1 MPANFNKLI
10 ASLGRVFAAAKANG
24 QLADLEDSIDIN
36 GPTATD
42 MFNQSDKGNTPRS
55 PTSPPEA
62 ASGAGGAAMVARY
75 SDPQE
80 GNGITEAYRMFA
92 ESIGNLNTRMEKSE
106 RGLQAVAMLLANAM
120 GKGKE
125 ASEMFESDPDE
136 EGKDDP
142 DGNSTEKGKVRV
154 ADVGGIEN
162 LMKTLMGT
170 SRSNVPDTLVSPPN
184 LSVLRKASTS
194 IQDILDQDD
203 GSSYPMHARME
214 IASIQAAMANLD
226 GGMLRDTHLS
236 SLIRRASPQAREAL
250 VKANITF

>member
-1 MPANFNKLI
+1 MANQSNRAPVNKLF
-10 ASLGRVFAAAKANG
+10 ASLARIFKAADGEHIAD
-24 QLADLEDSIDIN
+24 LADVLDVPIGSGDQWN
-36 GPTATD
+36 VAD
-42 MFNQSDKGNTPRS
+42 HGNKPRS

-125 ASEMFESDPDE
+125 AAEMFESDPDD
-136 EGKDDP
+136 EGEKDP

-170 SRSNVPDTLVSPPN
+170 SRSSVPATLAQPPN
-184 LSVLRKASTS
+184 LAVVKAGNQWDAAITDADNRGDHREVLRLSTLRMR
-194 IQDILDQDD
+194 QNAAAAGAPVD
-203 GSSYPMHARME
+203 ARLLHG
-214 IASIQAAMANLD
+214 ADFQLTPVS
-226 GGMLRDTHLS
+226 LRQP
-236 SLIRRASPQAREAL
+236 I
-250 VKANITF
+250 